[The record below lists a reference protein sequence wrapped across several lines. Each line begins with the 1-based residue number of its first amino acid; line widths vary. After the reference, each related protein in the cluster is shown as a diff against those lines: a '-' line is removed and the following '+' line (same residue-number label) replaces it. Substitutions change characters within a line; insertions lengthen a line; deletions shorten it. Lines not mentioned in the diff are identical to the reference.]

1 MRKKKKR
8 NKILIMAKKYN
19 LMVFGDL
26 QCSSQIGSITK
37 FNNFSLLCPN
47 EKEARIALQDK
58 DSGLETLSNKLI
70 EKTKSEK
77 LIMKLG
83 SEGFIAYDKVNCD
96 ITKSQSFPSLSV
108 NPVDVSGAGDSLL
121 AVMSTGISTSDNFM
135 SAAAIACC
143 MSAIAVENMGNLPIS
158 SNSLKDFL
166 VSIFEH

>member
-1 MRKKKKR
+1 MF
-8 NKILIMAKKYN
+8 IFLEW
-19 LMVFGDL
+19 
-26 QCSSQIGSITK
+26 
-37 FNNFSLLCPN
+37 FS
-47 EKEARIALQDK
+47 
-58 DSGLETLSNKLI
+58 
-70 EKTKSEK
+70 
-77 LIMKLG
+77 
-83 SEGFIAYDKVNCD
+83 FIAYDKVNCD